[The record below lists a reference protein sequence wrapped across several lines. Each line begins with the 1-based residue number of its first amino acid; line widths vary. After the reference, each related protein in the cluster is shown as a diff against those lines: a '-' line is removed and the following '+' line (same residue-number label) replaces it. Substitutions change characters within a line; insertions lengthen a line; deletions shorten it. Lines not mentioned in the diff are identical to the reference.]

1 MNVNLGKGG
10 ADYGRFLGELYD
22 LGAIEVCESPQ
33 EVYGLFFVPRKDGRL
48 RLIWGTRRSN
58 AHFEVPPFTALP
70 SGEALA
76 ALEIDESNA
85 GQRIVAPSADVEVCF
100 YQYEL
105 PSNLRPF
112 FALKSVDLR
121 FLPRR
126 VRDQVSQQPT
136 NGHIQFQSRVVPMG
150 WAWAAHL
157 VQQAHMSLLKDVRPL
172 DSWVLDK
179 APTEPISAPHLAK
192 ILYIDNFAS
201 IGPTR
206 ARPDA
211 ATAEMITPLADAGVK
226 ADMDPNSG
234 TFGVHDLL
242 GFSSVEHRATW
253 ALSARKFWKIKGALD
268 YVVSSSQGFAGAE
281 MERLLGHL
289 VSCFLLRREM
299 LSLLYASCTF
309 AQETELR
316 RVPLWPSVRKELR
329 WCRALLP
336 LVTADMSRPWF
347 PLITSYD
354 ASPWGYGVCE
364 TSVSAS
370 QSGQIGRLNDRWR
383 WKGLVAT
390 NRRPR
395 DDLTDLDDVDGDSKI
410 PRYRGTIL
418 SAGAVSGFTEVDPGL
433 LRDAAWVTVA
443 ARPSSGAL
451 VAAGDPAGSSAATQP
466 QSDAPRAWPRAS
478 ASARRPGSGP
488 REQRY
493 HVELQ
498 RLLHRLVPRLTGL
511 QANRI
516 REATQ
521 LAYLG
526 ILEQLVFF
534 MQCREL
540 PRFSAK
546 VWDVTLVDF
555 IESRHDDGALKG
567 GDRQAA
573 YAVAAKLLDYEQER
587 AALWCLVM
595 FETYCRVG
603 ELLALR
609 MFQIAPPDRHSAGAA
624 GCPTI
629 VLNASE
635 LQAPSKTGEM
645 DSSIAFDLPEH
656 RWVGMLLVLLK
667 EAFASQPMEHVVN
680 VSYTVFLSLLD
691 RAAQDLGIQA
701 LQPTP
706 HCFRH

>member
-1 MNVNLGKGG
+1 MDVNLGKGG
-10 ADYGRFLGELYD
+10 ADYGHFLGELYD

-33 EVYGLFFVPRKDGRL
+33 EVCGLFFVPRKDGRL

-76 ALEIDESNA
+76 ALEIDETIA

-100 YQYEL
+100 YQCEL

-112 FALKSVDLR
+112 FALKFVDLR
-121 FLPRR
+121 LLLRR
-126 VRDQVSQQPT
+126 VRDQVSQQAT

-150 WAWAAHL
+150 WAWAVHL

-179 APTEPISAPHLAK
+179 VPTEPISASHLAK

-211 ATAEMITPLADAGVK
+211 ATADVIASLADAGVK

-242 GFSSVEHRATW
+242 GFSLVEHRATW
-253 ALSARKFWKIKGALD
+253 ALSARKFWKVKGALD
-268 YVVSSSQGFAGAE
+268 YMVSSSQGFTGAE

-289 VSCFLLRREM
+289 GSCFLLRREM

-309 AQETELR
+309 AQGAKLHR
-316 RVPLWPSVRKELR
+316 APLWPSVRKELR

-336 LVTADMSRPWF
+336 LVTADMSRPWS

-370 QSGQIGRLNDRWR
+370 QSGQIGRLNDRSR
-383 WKGLVAT
+383 WKGLLAT
-390 NRRPR
+390 NRRPL
-395 DDLTDLDDVDGDSKI
+395 DDLTDVDDVDDDFKI
-410 PRYRGTIL
+410 PRDRDTIL
-418 SAGAVSGFTEVDPGL
+418 SAGAVSGFTEVDLGL

-466 QSDAPRAWPRAS
+466 QSDVPRAWPRAS
-478 ASARRPGSGP
+478 ASSNGITWNCSAF
-488 REQRY
+488 Y
-493 HVELQ
+493 I
-498 RLLHRLVPRLTGL
+498 
-511 QANRI
+511 ANRI

-521 LAYLG
+521 QAYLG
-526 ILEQLVFF
+526 ILEQLAFF
-534 MQCREL
+534 IQCREL

-546 VWDVTLVDF
+546 VWDATLVDL
-555 IESRHDDGALKG
+555 IESRHDEGHSREATVNILYALLWAL
-567 GDRQAA
+567 QAA
-573 YAVAAKLLDYEQER
+573 CAIAAKLLGYGQER
-587 AALWCLVM
+587 AALGCLVM

-629 VLNASE
+629 VLTASE
-635 LQAPSKTGEM
+635 LQALRPGNWFRLFLELFAGSGELTASM
-645 DSSIAFDLPEH
+645 RRKGAAVLAFDVNQGPHMDLLNDDLG
-656 RWVGMLLVLLK
+656 VGLLVLGY
-667 EAFASQPMEHVVN
+667 HV
-680 VSYTVFLSLLD
+680 
-691 RAAQDLGIQA
+691 
-701 LQPTP
+701 P
-706 HCFRH
+706 